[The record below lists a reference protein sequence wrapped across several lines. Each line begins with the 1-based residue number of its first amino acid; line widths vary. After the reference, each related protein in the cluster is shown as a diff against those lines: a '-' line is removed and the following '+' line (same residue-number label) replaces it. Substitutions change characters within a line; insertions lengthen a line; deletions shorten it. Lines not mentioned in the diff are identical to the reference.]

1 MATQYT
7 TVLRLRTLPEDYAD
21 VKNKAEA
28 YRQPLSAFARNAIC
42 GIPMVCHLDEDAV
55 EMLLR
60 LGGLLLKHGRV
71 APGGVAP
78 TQHDGVGVAPGR
90 VAPGGDSEDA
100 GWTVAQRRE
109 FLEMAHRLLGIAS
122 RIEESLPMDDGEDS
136 PC

>member
-1 MATQYT
+1 MPTQYT
-7 TVLRLRTLPEDYAD
+7 TVLRLRMLPEDYAN

-60 LGGLLLKHGRV
+60 LGGLLLKHGK
-71 APGGVAP
+71 ASAE
-78 TQHDGVGVAPGR
+78 TD
-90 VAPGGDSEDA
+90 
-100 GWTVAQRRE
+100 WTIAQRKE
-109 FLEMAHRLLGIAS
+109 FLELAHRLLGIAS
-122 RIEESLPMDDGEDS
+122 RIEESLPMDDGEIAACKAAPGDRENS

>member
-1 MATQYT
+1 MPTQYT
-7 TVLRLRTLPEDYAD
+7 TVLRLRMLPEDYAN

-60 LGGLLLKHGRV
+60 LGGVLLKHGRV
-71 APGGVAP
+71 APGEN
-78 TQHDGVGVAPGR
+78 
-90 VAPGGDSEDA
+90 SEDA
-100 GWTVAQRRE
+100 GWTIAQRKE
-109 FLEMAHRLLGIAS
+109 FLELAHRLLGIVA
-122 RIEESLPMDDGEDS
+122 RIEESLPMDDGEIAVCKAAPGDGEDS

>member
-1 MATQYT
+1 MPTQYT
-7 TVLRLRTLPEDYAD
+7 TVLRLRMLPEDYAN

-60 LGGLLLKHGRV
+60 LGGLLLKHGR
-71 APGGVAP
+71 
-78 TQHDGVGVAPGR
+78 T
-90 VAPGGDSEDA
+90 APGGDDENA
-100 GWTVAQRRE
+100 GWTGAQRKE
-109 FLEMAHRLLGIAS
+109 FLELAHRLLGIAS
-122 RIEESLPMDDGEDS
+122 RIEEVLPTDRAAPGDREDS